1 MIAPTPIAEA
11 ASNVPTLSSAI
22 DGIRLILHVLAAAI
36 WVGGQ
41 FTVAGLL
48 PTVRSLGEDAPKK
61 VAQALARL
69 LWPAYAVLVL
79 TGLWNV
85 STFTVKDASTA
96 WKAVLVVKVVVVVV
110 AGVAVYLHQR
120 ARSRRATAIWGAVG
134 GLASVVALC
143 LGVFLA
149 G

>member
-1 MIAPTPIAEA
+1 MHLAGPLFEGSTAP
-11 ASNVPTLSSAI
+11 SLSSGL
-22 DGIRLILHVLAAAI
+22 DGLRLILHTLAATV

-41 FTVAGLL
+41 FTVVGLL
-48 PTVRSLGEDAPKK
+48 PTVRTLGEGAPQK
-61 VAQALARL
+61 VARALAQL

-79 TGLWNV
+79 TGLWNIAALGV
-85 STFTVKDASTA
+85 AHASTA
-96 WKAVLVVKVVVVVV
+96 WKSVLIVKIVVVAL

-120 ARSRRATAIWGAVG
+120 ATSRRAVAIFGAVG
-134 GLASVVALC
+134 GLASVAALC